1 MPDTL
6 ITFDHVE
13 LLKRGAFGFRCRIA
27 GREVFVGN
35 LQPQSG
41 STLNTFG
48 DRLILRRADAAQLGL
63 IDWKP
68 PQ

>member
-1 MPDTL
+1 MSNSSS
-6 ITFDHVE
+6 
-13 LLKRGAFGFRCRIA
+13 G
-27 GREVFVGN
+27 GRSAEVFVGN

-48 DRLILRRADAAQLGL
+48 DRLVLRRADAAQLDL